1 MEEIGFPDIVSGYN
15 GKPVLVTKSA
25 KLSYYPSPDQCEIFE
40 IEYDVR
46 QWSILARKTL
56 HSLRDKFKDAKC
68 QLGMVIEGQTDDE
81 LPEQLLGCFR
91 INFLDIMEAVSV
103 EI

>member
-1 MEEIGFPDIVSGYN
+1 VSSYN

-25 KLSYYPSPDQCEIFE
+25 KLSFYPNQSDCELFE

-56 HSLRDKFKDAKC
+56 HSLRDKFKEARC
-68 QLGMVIEGQTDDE
+68 QLGMVIEGQTDEE

-91 INFLDIMEAVSV
+91 LNYLDILEALSI